1 MPKKP
6 MRHPVSQ
13 GFASVA
19 GASTGT
25 TLLWLVSALP
35 ARSSW
40 KPFLTY
46 AAPSLAVATS
56 WISYQLKIMADMYV
70 TAWRM
75 RIADLR
81 IKTQLEEASD
91 ILQRIEG
98 DPRSSE
104 KLKRDAREKF
114 EALRLYQMKLRGQR
128 IESIGEKM

>member
-1 MPKKP
+1 
-6 MRHPVSQ
+6 
-13 GFASVA
+13 
-19 GASTGT
+19 
-25 TLLWLVSALP
+25 
-35 ARSSW
+35 
-40 KPFLTY
+40 
-46 AAPSLAVATS
+46 
-56 WISYQLKIMADMYV
+56 
-70 TAWRM
+70 M